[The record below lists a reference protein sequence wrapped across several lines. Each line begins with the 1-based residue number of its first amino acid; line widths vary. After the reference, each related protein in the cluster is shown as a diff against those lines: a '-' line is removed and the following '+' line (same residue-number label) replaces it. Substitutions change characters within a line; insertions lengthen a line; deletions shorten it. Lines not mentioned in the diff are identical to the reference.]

1 MLESLRRRLRAAR
14 RRAGTL
20 ERRQSRDARHWLA
33 ETSNLTHASVLVF
46 VPLLIGFVTFLSNEL
61 QLVSFLLFPPL
72 ASGTYTLFADPEGKY
87 ANTWKFVG
95 GLSLGAFCGW
105 IAIEFTALFAPAVAG
120 GGGAPWQ
127 VHAWA
132 AALAIF
138 LTGVLTWV
146 LDLEEPSAFSTALLV
161 LLTDPGRFIDV
172 AGIAV
177 STSVVYVV
185 TVAISTSII
194 AIAFVAWRREFYERR
209 ARYLYTTTQADD
221 HVLVPM
227 RGDTD
232 TETAMLGA
240 RLAAAHDAGKVV
252 LLDVVDDEAIAAAE
266 RRLIEEHDDV
276 ELGDENRDVEA
287 DADVRELAE
296 RSAADEA
303 AADLERRAARIET
316 RVGVPCEVVVTVE
329 ADLSVPGLL
338 DVARDTN
345 CDLVAT
351 PLERE
356 DDGTPTR
363 FVRELFRSDIDTV
376 AFDSKAERT
385 DWKRVMVPVHRA
397 GPLAHAMVD
406 YGQRLAGRAGTVSV
420 CTCIGDERSRRDA
433 ESMLANLTETT
444 DARCETRVS
453 RSTLDQFIDRNES
466 HYDLVIIGAHTRGT
480 RLSAP
485 EAFERTRDVD
495 TDVAVVHTR

>member
-1 MLESLRRRLRAAR
+1 MFESLRRRVRDAR
-14 RRAGTL
+14 RRASAL
-20 ERRQSRDARHWLA
+20 ERRRSSEARHWLA

-46 VPLLIGFVTFLSNEL
+46 VPLLIGFVTLLSNKL

-72 ASGTYTLFADPEGKY
+72 ASGTYTLFAHPEGTY
-87 ANTWKFVG
+87 ANPWKFVG

-105 IAIEFTALFAPAVAG
+105 VAIELTALFTAPAAG
-120 GGGAPWQ
+120 GGVLWE

-138 LTGVLTWV
+138 LTGVLTWY

-185 TVAISTSII
+185 TVALSTSII
-194 AIAFVAWRREFYERR
+194 AAVFVVWRSELYERR
-209 ARYLYTTTQADD
+209 ARYLYSTTQADD
-221 HVLVPM
+221 HVLVPV
-227 RGDTD
+227 RDDVGAP
-232 TETAMLGA
+232 TAMFGA

-266 RRLIEEHDDV
+266 RRLLDERDDV
-276 ELGDENRDVEA
+276 DLGTENPDVGD
-287 DADVRELAE
+287 DADVRALAE
-296 RSAADEA
+296 RSAADDA
-303 AADLERRAARIET
+303 AAELERRAARIET
-316 RVGVPCEVVVTVE
+316 RVGVPCEVVVSVE
-329 ADLSVPGLL
+329 PDLSASTLL

-356 DDGTPTR
+356 TDGTPTR
-363 FVRELFRSDIDTV
+363 FVRDLFRSDIDTI
-376 AFDSKAERT
+376 AFDATGERT
-385 DWKRVMVPVHRA
+385 NWKRVMVPVRTA

-406 YGQRLAGRAGTVSV
+406 YAERLAGRAGTVSV

-433 ESMLANLTETT
+433 ESTLADLTETA

-453 RSTLDQFIDRNES
+453 RATLGEFVSRNDS
-466 HYDLVIIGAHTRGT
+466 HYDLVILGAPTRGT
-480 RLSAP
+480 RFSTP
-485 EAFERTRDVD
+485 EAFEYAREIE